1 MRPNVTSI
9 VTATA
14 TIAALAAGQC
24 GPFIATSAAAS
35 CPDVTIVAVPGTTE
49 TNPDANPHVPAG
61 LLQKV
66 IEPVKK
72 AARPQ
77 RVSGLYV
84 PYPAD
89 IIGGSADALGY
100 SFSRR
105 TGVDNAVKAIQ
116 KQSSRC
122 PSTRFLISG
131 YSQGAHVAGDLG
143 SSIGSGQSP
152 IPADKII
159 GVALLADPAQA
170 PQGEPTIGVTTPAVG
185 FAGSRP
191 GGFGVLTDRV
201 LSVCDPADFYCN
213 APSQSPTIKLIG
225 LLGSQLDSADP
236 SASARQLLAIAVGT
250 FLAPVTEAVAGFTTM
265 LTQPGFV
272 GNLIS
277 GGERFLAALI
287 QQAGVAGPILQGVGA
302 VIANIQGIISAVQSR
317 AWGQIPGLVATA
329 VKTCADMTASIQAT
343 APAIGDNAPG
353 QPWVRAGSAI
363 GALEQAGFDDPRAIP
378 DRGKEVFT
386 SLITATNALMSAVPA
401 QQFPALG
408 PFYAQFTPQQV
419 TSDLLSF
426 ARFLQGGAH
435 TSYDRAPL
443 DNQGHTGVQLMSKWM
458 LNQIGQISRS
468 R

>member
-1 MRPNVTSI
+1 MRPRLSSLVTT
-9 VTATA
+9 VAT
-14 TIAALAAGQC
+14 LAAVAAGPS
-24 GPFIATSAAAS
+24 GPFIASAAAAA
-35 CPDVTIVAVPGTTE
+35 CPDVTVVAVPGTTE
-49 TNPDANPHVPAG
+49 TNPNANPRVPAG
-61 LLQKV
+61 MLQKV
-66 IEPVKK
+66 VEPLKK
-72 AARPQ
+72 AARP
-77 RVSGLYV
+77 RLVSGFYV

-89 IIGGSADALGY
+89 IIGGSNDALGY

-116 KQSSRC
+116 AQSTKC
-122 PSTRFLISG
+122 PSTRFLITG

-143 SSIGSGQSP
+143 SSIGTGQSP
-152 IPADKII
+152 IRADKII
-159 GVALLADPAQA
+159 GIALLADPAQA
-170 PQGEPTIGVTTPAVG
+170 PQGEPTLGLTAPAVG

-201 LSVCDPADFYCN
+201 LSVCDPGDFYCN
-213 APSQSPTIKLIG
+213 APQSPTIKLIG
-225 LLGSQLDSADP
+225 LLGSQLDSGDP
-236 SASARQLLAIAVGT
+236 AASARQLLSIAVGT

-265 LTQPGFV
+265 LSQPGFV

-277 GGERFLAALI
+277 GGQRFVAALI

-302 VIANIQGIISAVQSR
+302 VIASVQGIIGAVQNR

-353 QPWVRAGSAI
+353 QPWVAAGTAI
-363 GALEQAGFDDPRAIP
+363 GALQQAGVDDRRAIP

-386 SLITATNALMSAVPA
+386 ALQVATNALMAAVPV

-419 TSDLLSF
+419 TSDLLSY

-435 TSYDRAPL
+435 TSYDHAAL
-443 DNQGHTGVQLMSKWM
+443 DQQGHTGVQLISKWM
-458 LNQIGQISRS
+458 LNQIGTVPR
-468 R
+468 